1 MSKKNKNRPSIPQIA
16 TPPMPISRPATVT
29 PATPAAQPVSQQM
42 PTRQSSTTSSA
53 NRPTLEQQRAAHALD
68 QIEKV
73 KGRNDAGDYKS
84 YAESLPATIV
94 MNGLGQAC
102 ATLLAQARGESSDKD
117 AHRRLYD
124 HLEDWLC
131 GSEARVGVSKPL
143 IEALVESDQSKY
155 CHAQAE
161 ALAYLVWLKKF
172 AQAFLSRGGSENG

>member
-1 MSKKNKNRPSIPQIA
+1 MSNND
-16 TPPMPISRPATVT
+16 SRT
-29 PATPAAQPVSQQM
+29 
-42 PTRQSSTTSSA
+42 
-53 NRPTLEQQRAAHALD
+53 TLEQRRAAHALK

-84 YAESLPATIV
+84 YSESLPATIV

-131 GSEARVGVSKPL
+131 GSEARIGVSKPL
-143 IEALVESDQSKY
+143 IEALVQSDQSTY
-155 CHAQAE
+155 CHAQVE

-172 AQAFLSRGGSENG
+172 AQAFLSKITQPSKGPRDGQS